1 MLLEHLSE
9 PKLDI
14 DDETVKQTREAVEH
28 NASKTQI
35 DPLLTNM
42 ILEQI
47 EGIDGEARK
56 EAVVRALLAYT
67 WTQKL
72 YFIIRSALMG
82 FMGAGVTAVI
92 VYLLGKADAIQV
104 AVISVVSFIVTLAI
118 TRLFDAPVTR
128 RSKQIVLRLS
138 HHRRVLAVILSHF

>member
-1 MLLEHLSE
+1 LSE

-47 EGIDGEARK
+47 EGIDGEAKK

-82 FMGAGVTAVI
+82 FMGAGVTAAI

-104 AVISVVSFIVTLAI
+104 AVIGVVSFIVTLAI

>member
-1 MLLEHLSE
+1 MSE
-9 PKLDI
+9 PKLNI
-14 DDETVKQTREAVEH
+14 DDETVKQTREAVEQ

-47 EGIDGEARK
+47 EGIDREAKK

-82 FMGAGVTAVI
+82 IMGAGVTAAM

-104 AVISVVSFIVTLAI
+104 AVIGVISFIVTLAI

-128 RSKQIVLRLS
+128 RSKKIVLRLS
-138 HHRRVLAVILSHF
+138 HNRRLLAIILRHF

>member
-1 MLLEHLSE
+1 MSE

-47 EGIDGEARK
+47 EGIDGEAKK

-82 FMGAGVTAVI
+82 FMGAGVTAAI

-104 AVISVVSFIVTLAI
+104 AVIGVVSFIVTLAI

-138 HHRRVLAVILSHF
+138 HHRRVLALILSHF

>member
-1 MLLEHLSE
+1 MSE

-14 DDETVKQTREAVEH
+14 DNETVKQTREAVEH

-47 EGIDGEARK
+47 EGIDGEAKK

-82 FMGAGVTAVI
+82 FMGAGVTAAI

-104 AVISVVSFIVTLAI
+104 AVIGVVSFIVTLAI
-118 TRLFDAPVTR
+118 TRLFDAPVNR

>member
-1 MLLEHLSE
+1 MSE
-9 PKLDI
+9 LKLDI
-14 DDETVKQTREAVEH
+14 DDETVKQTREAVEQ

-47 EGIDGEARK
+47 EGIDGEAKK

-82 FMGAGVTAVI
+82 FMGAGVTAAI

-104 AVISVVSFIVTLAI
+104 AVIGVVSFIVTLA
-118 TRLFDAPVTR
+118 TTKLFDAPVTR

-138 HHRRVLAVILSHF
+138 HHKRVLAVIISHF

>member
-1 MLLEHLSE
+1 LSG

-14 DDETVKQTREAVEH
+14 DDEIVKQTREAVEQ

-47 EGIDGEARK
+47 EGIDREARK

-72 YFIIRSALMG
+72 YFIVRSALMG
-82 FMGAGVTAVI
+82 FMGAGVTASM

-104 AVISVVSFIVTLAI
+104 VVISVVSFIVTLAI
-118 TRLFDAPVTR
+118 TRFFDAPVTR
-128 RSKQIVLRLS
+128 RSEQIVLRLS
-138 HHRRVLAVILSHF
+138 HHRRLLAVILSHF

>member
-1 MLLEHLSE
+1 MSG

-14 DDETVKQTREAVEH
+14 DDEIVKLTREAVEQ

-47 EGIDGEARK
+47 EGIDMEERK

-72 YFIIRSALMG
+72 YFIVRSALMG
-82 FMGAGVTAVI
+82 FMGAGVTACM

-118 TRLFDAPVTR
+118 TRLFDVPVTR
-128 RSKQIVLRLS
+128 RSEQIVFRLS
-138 HHRRVLAVILSHF
+138 HHRRLLAVILSHF

>member
-1 MLLEHLSE
+1 MSE

-47 EGIDGEARK
+47 EGIDSEAKK

-82 FMGAGVTAVI
+82 FMGAGVTAAI

-104 AVISVVSFIVTLAI
+104 AVIGVISFIVTLAI
-118 TRLFDAPVTR
+118 TRLFDASMTR

-138 HHRRVLAVILSHF
+138 HHRRVLSVILSHF

>member
-1 MLLEHLSE
+1 LSE

-47 EGIDGEARK
+47 EGIDSEAKK

-82 FMGAGVTAVI
+82 FMGAGVTAAI

-104 AVISVVSFIVTLAI
+104 AVIGVISFIVTLAI
-118 TRLFDAPVTR
+118 TRLFDASMTR

-138 HHRRVLAVILSHF
+138 HHRRVLSVILSHF

>member
-1 MLLEHLSE
+1 LSE

-47 EGIDGEARK
+47 EGIDGEAKK

-82 FMGAGVTAVI
+82 FMGAGVTAAI

-104 AVISVVSFIVTLAI
+104 AVIGVVSFIVTLAI
-118 TRLFDAPVTR
+118 TRLFDAPMTR
-128 RSKQIVLRLS
+128 RSEQIVLRLS
-138 HHRRVLAVILSHF
+138 HHRRLLAVILSHF

>member
-1 MLLEHLSE
+1 MSE

-14 DDETVKQTREAVEH
+14 DDETVKQTREAVEQ

-47 EGIDGEARK
+47 EGIDREAKK

-82 FMGAGVTAVI
+82 FMGAGVTAAI

-104 AVISVVSFIVTLAI
+104 AVIGVVSFIVTLAI

>member
-1 MLLEHLSE
+1 MEHLSGQ
-9 PKLDI
+9 KLDI
-14 DDETVKQTREAVEH
+14 DDETVKQTREAVEQ

-47 EGIDGEARK
+47 EGIDMEERK

-72 YFIIRSALMG
+72 YFIVRSALMG
-82 FMGAGVTAVI
+82 FMGAGVTACM

-138 HHRRVLAVILSHF
+138 HHRRLLAIILSHF

>member
-1 MLLEHLSE
+1 MSE

-47 EGIDGEARK
+47 EGIDGEAKK

-82 FMGAGVTAVI
+82 FMGAGVTAAI
-92 VYLLGKADAIQV
+92 VYLLGKADAVQV
-104 AVISVVSFIVTLAI
+104 AVIGVVSFIVTLAI
-118 TRLFDAPVTR
+118 TRLFDAPVNR
-128 RSKQIVLRLS
+128 RSRQIVLRLS
-138 HHRRVLAVILSHF
+138 HHKRVLAVILSHF

>member
-1 MLLEHLSE
+1 LSE

-47 EGIDGEARK
+47 EGIDSEAKK

-82 FMGAGVTAVI
+82 FMGAGVTAAV

-104 AVISVVSFIVTLAI
+104 AVIGVVSFIVTLAI

-138 HHRRVLAVILSHF
+138 HHRRILAVILSHF

>member
-1 MLLEHLSE
+1 MNE

-14 DDETVKQTREAVEH
+14 DDETVKQTREAVEQ

-35 DPLLTNM
+35 DPVLTNM

-47 EGIDGEARK
+47 EGIDGEKKK

-82 FMGAGVTAVI
+82 FMGAGVTAAI

-104 AVISVVSFIVTLAI
+104 AVIGVVSFIVTLAI

>member
-1 MLLEHLSE
+1 MSE
-9 PKLDI
+9 PKLNI

-35 DPLLTNM
+35 DPLLTKM

-47 EGIDGEARK
+47 EGIDGESKK

-82 FMGAGVTAVI
+82 FMGAGVTAAI

-104 AVISVVSFIVTLAI
+104 AVIGVVSFIVTLAI

>member
-1 MLLEHLSE
+1 LSE

-14 DDETVKQTREAVEH
+14 DDETVKQTREAVEQ

-35 DPLLTNM
+35 DPHLTNM

-47 EGIDGEARK
+47 EGIDREARK

-72 YFIIRSALMG
+72 YFIVRSALMG
-82 FMGAGVTAVI
+82 FIGAGVTASM

-104 AVISVVSFIVTLAI
+104 AVISVISFIVTLAI
-118 TRLFDAPVTR
+118 TRLFDAPMTR
-128 RSKQIVLRLS
+128 RSEQIVLRLS
-138 HHRRVLAVILSHF
+138 HHRRLLAAILSHF

>member
-1 MLLEHLSE
+1 LSE
-9 PKLDI
+9 PKLNI
-14 DDETVKQTREAVEH
+14 DDETVKQTREAVEQ

-47 EGIDGEARK
+47 EGIDREAKK

-82 FMGAGVTAVI
+82 FMGAGVTAAI

-104 AVISVVSFIVTLAI
+104 AVIGVVSFIVTLAI

-138 HHRRVLAVILSHF
+138 HHRRVLALILSHF

>member
-1 MLLEHLSE
+1 MSE

-47 EGIDGEARK
+47 EGIDGEAKK

-82 FMGAGVTAVI
+82 FMGAGVTAAI

-104 AVISVVSFIVTLAI
+104 AVIGVVSFIVTLAI

>member
-1 MLLEHLSE
+1 LSE

-47 EGIDGEARK
+47 EGIDSEAKK

-82 FMGAGVTAVI
+82 FMGAGVTAAI

-104 AVISVVSFIVTLAI
+104 AVIGVVSFIVTLAI

>member
-1 MLLEHLSE
+1 
-9 PKLDI
+9 
-14 DDETVKQTREAVEH
+14 
-28 NASKTQI
+28 
-35 DPLLTNM
+35 M

-47 EGIDGEARK
+47 EGIDSEAKK
-56 EAVVRALLAYT
+56 EVVVRALLAYT

-82 FMGAGVTAVI
+82 FMGAGVTAAI

-104 AVISVVSFIVTLAI
+104 AVIGVVSFIVTLAI
-118 TRLFDAPVTR
+118 TRLFDAPVTQ